1 MFKITNQPPP
11 IEPYNLLTSD
21 TALAE
26 AVGREG
32 AAWALPQLA
41 ALGATLGTPETVA
54 LGFAANASP
63 PQLHAFDRFGH
74 RIDEV
79 VYHPAWHDLMTIAL
93 AAGLHSSPWAA
104 PRPGAHVARA
114 VGTYMLT
121 QIESGVYCPI
131 AMTYGSV
138 PTLRRN
144 AAVSSDWLPRVFG
157 TQYDSRFVPAA
168 QKTANLIGM
177 AMTEN
182 QGGSDLRTNV
192 TRAEAQPDDVSR
204 RIFRLS
210 GHKWFMSAPM
220 CDAFLV
226 LAQAERGPSCFLL
239 PRFKPDG
246 ERNAIQ
252 INRLKDKLGNRSN
265 ASSEVEFFAAYAELI
280 GEEGRGIPTIIEMS
294 NYTRLDCA
302 IGSSGLMR
310 QAVAQAIHHAHY
322 RTAFQRKLIDQP
334 LMQNVLA
341 DLALEAEAA
350 LVLTLRLARSYDET
364 DAAAQLF
371 RRVVTPAAK
380 FWICKRAP
388 SLALEAMEVLGGNGY
403 VEECVMPRIYRE
415 LPVNS
420 IWEGS
425 GNVVCLDVLRAIGRD
440 PQSAEVVLDEIRNA
454 ATADRRLAAFTSML
468 AVRLEKPALADEAQA
483 RALNRDLAL
492 ALQGALLVRYGP
504 PALADAF
511 CAARLGEERGGAFG
525 VLPRGDRHQRD
536 YRARG
541 ASAALTPPRR
551 CVPSSRWRKA
561 STFPYYAAIRSLSG

>member
-26 AVGREG
+26 AVDREG

-79 VYHPAWHDLMTIAL
+79 VYHPAWHELMTIAV

-114 VGTYMLT
+114 VGTFMLT

-138 PTLRRN
+138 PTLGRN
-144 AAVSSDWLPRVFG
+144 AAVACDWLPRVFG

-204 RIFRLS
+204 RIFRLN

-341 DLALEAEAA
+341 DLVIEAEAA

-388 SLALEAMEVLGGNGY
+388 SLALEAMEALGGNGY
-403 VEECVMPRIYRE
+403 VEECVMPRIYRKS
-415 LPVNS
+415 PVNS

-454 ATADRRLAAFTSML
+454 ATADRRLAAFTSTL

-504 PALADAF
+504 AALADAF

-525 VLPRGDRHQRD
+525 VLPRGVDTNAIIK
-536 YRARG
+536 RA
-541 ASAALTPPRR
+541 APALH
-551 CVPSSRWRKA
+551 
-561 STFPYYAAIRSLSG
+561 